1 MEIKVKTKEDIN
13 VIAMEITKGKV
24 EHEVDHGQVNKT
36 KEDINVIAMVQFKM
50 DFKLK
55 SLPITYFI
63 IPNEF
68 NDMVKKK
75 KKILLLLK
83 VI

>member
-1 MEIKVKTKEDIN
+1 MEIKVKTKED

-24 EHEVDHGQVNKT
+24 DHEVDHGQVNKT

-68 NDMVKKK
+68 NDMVKK
-75 KKILLLLK
+75 
-83 VI
+83 

>member
-68 NDMVKKK
+68 NYMVKKRFCCF
-75 KKILLLLK
+75 
-83 VI
+83 